1 MKFKAYFYKKYGIL
15 LKESES
21 TYLNYL
27 YEKYNDYNKVLNE
40 FSLNCTT
47 RYFNSKNLSEIKRD
61 ILKEETGRDFKTPY
75 GKGISGNIDN
85 EQILADDGLYV
96 EETANTMSGDDEVYI
111 ELEDGED
118 GESLSVPMDQDYVD
132 IFRRDII
139 RKNINKKL

>member
-27 YEKYNDYNKVLNE
+27 YEKYSDYNKVLNE

-61 ILKEETGRDFKTPY
+61 ILKEEAGRDFKTPY
-75 GKGISGNIDN
+75 GKGEAGNIDN
-85 EQILADDGLYV
+85 EQILADDGLHI
-96 EETANTMSGDDEVYI
+96 EKTANTMSGNDEVYI
-111 ELEDGED
+111 ELENSED
-118 GESLSVPMDQDYVD
+118 GESLSIPMDQDYVD

-139 RKNINKKL
+139 RKKLNKKL